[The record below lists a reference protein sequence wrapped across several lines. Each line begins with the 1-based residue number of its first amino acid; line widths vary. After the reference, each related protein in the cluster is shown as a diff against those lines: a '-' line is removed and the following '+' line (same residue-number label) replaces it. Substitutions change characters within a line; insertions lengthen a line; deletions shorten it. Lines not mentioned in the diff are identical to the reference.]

1 MYQVNKTA
9 LDGCLRL
16 EPNIFRDHRGTSIK
30 TFHIEDFRDYGIN
43 NNFVEDLIVVSNKNV
58 LRGLHF
64 QNPPFAQAKLV
75 YCVKGSIL
83 DVVLDIR
90 RDSPTY
96 GNYEMFNIDASNFSI
111 LYIKEGFAHGYLAL
125 EVDTVVMYKMS
136 SVYNKKLEG
145 GIRWNSIDIPWGISK
160 PIISERDESF
170 VAFNDF
176 RSNFNYVD
184 I

>member
-1 MYQVNKTA
+1 MYQINKTT

-16 EPNIFRDHRGTSIK
+16 EPKIFRDHRGTSIK
-30 TFHIEDFRDYGIN
+30 LFHIEDFRDCGIN
-43 NNFVEDLIVVSNKNV
+43 SNFVEDLIVVSNKNV

-96 GNYEMFNIDASNFSI
+96 GNYEMFSIDASNFSM
-111 LYIKEGFAHGYLAL
+111 LYIKEGFAHGYLSL
-125 EVDTVVMYKMS
+125 EDDTVVMYKMS
-136 SVYNKKLEG
+136 SVYNKELEG

-160 PIISERDESF
+160 PIISERDERF

-184 I
+184 L